1 MVKNRGFEFLE
12 HVSDAKF
19 RAWGKTVEEAFV
31 SAGEALFG
39 LMVDTGKIKPDL
51 EVKIHV
57 EADSIEWLLFE
68 WLTELLY
75 QFDVEDVVFSDFD
88 LTIRVRKEDDIYMLD
103 GVSYGARID
112 PVETEIDI
120 LVKAI
125 TLHDLAVKSEQDR
138 ISLEVVVDV

>member
-19 RAWGKTVEEAFV
+19 RAWGKTVEEAFA

-68 WLTELLY
+68 WLNELLY
-75 QFDVEDVVFSDFD
+75 QFDLEDLVFSDFD
-88 LTIRVRKEDDIYMLD
+88 LTIRVQEEDDIYMLD
-103 GVSYGARID
+103 GIAYGARID

-120 LVKAI
+120 HVKAI
-125 TLHDLAVKSEQDR
+125 TLHDLAVKSEQEG
-138 ISLEVVVDV
+138 ISVEVVVDV